1 MPSNLK
7 LEELVQDSRVH
18 RRIYL
23 EQEIFDLEMER
34 IFEANWVFVGHE
46 SEVAAAG
53 DYKTVPIGTQ
63 PAIMTRDENGD
74 IHVLMNRC
82 MHRGSTICQ
91 EQRGNSSAFR
101 CWYHGWTYSNQGDL
115 IGVPYADA
123 YGPGFDRRKFSL
135 IKAARVE
142 KYRGLVFASLNP
154 EVVPLTDYLANAKRY
169 VDLFMEL
176 SPDGDVEARAGVH
189 KYGYDGNWK
198 FQMEN
203 GVDGYHPNFV
213 HQAFFETAGNGFG
226 RKVMKLFTGNSEC
239 ESKDLGNGHSI
250 LDMAPKHRAGKGPV
264 SNLLRGATS
273 QSSSDTYLNAMT
285 KRYGETRAN
294 EIFAASNVNLAI
306 FPNLLIIG
314 VQLRMTIPVSAK
326 RTDVHLLPTTLK
338 GVPDEINVA
347 RLRAHESFYGSA
359 GGGAPDDVEMFNRC
373 SDGLRVKGA
382 EWLEL
387 SRGIDR
393 ERTDGDGVISGHITD
408 ETPQRAFYRRWKTLM
423 CEVVA
428 ESQQPKPLRIARTV

>member
-1 MPSNLK
+1 MPSQLNLD
-7 LEELVQDSRVH
+7 ELVQESRVH

-23 EQEIFDLEMER
+23 EEEIFQLEMER
-34 IFEANWVFVGHE
+34 IFERNWVFLGHE
-46 SEVAAAG
+46 SEVAAPG

-63 PAIMTRDENGD
+63 PAIMTRDGDGD

-82 MHRGSTICQ
+82 MHRAATICQ
-91 EQRGNSSAFR
+91 EARGNSSAFR
-101 CWYHGWTYSNQGDL
+101 CWYHGWTYNHQGDL
-115 IGVPYADA
+115 IGVPYAGG
-123 YGPGFDRRKFSL
+123 YGASFDRRKFGL

-142 KYRGLVFASLNP
+142 KYRGLVFASLSP
-154 EVVPLTDYLANAKRY
+154 EVESLADYLAGAKY
-169 VDLFMEL
+169 YIDLFMDL
-176 SPDGDVEARAGVH
+176 SPEGAVETRAGTH

-213 HQAFFETAGNGFG
+213 HQGFFEVQGKALG
-226 RKVMKLFTGNSEC
+226 RKVMQLFTENSHC

-250 LDMAPKHRAGKGPV
+250 LDMSPKRSVGRLT
-264 SNLLRGATS
+264 SNILRGATS
-273 QSSSDTYLNAMT
+273 QSSTDAYMDSLIR
-285 KRYGETRAN
+285 RYGQERTA
-294 EIFAASNVNLAI
+294 EILAASNVNLGV

-314 VQLRMTIPVSAK
+314 IQFRMTIPKSAT

-373 SDGLRVKGA
+373 TDGLRVKGA

-387 SRGIDR
+387 SRGMER
-393 ERTDGDGVISGHITD
+393 EQVDSNGVRIGHITD
-408 ETPQRAFYRRWKTLM
+408 ETPQRAFYRKWREM
-423 CEVVA
+423 MIRSA
-428 ESQQPKPLRIARTV
+428 QIPQIQPLRVARTS

>member
-1 MPSNLK
+1 
-7 LEELVQDSRVH
+7 
-18 RRIYL
+18 
-23 EQEIFDLEMER
+23 
-34 IFEANWVFVGHE
+34 
-46 SEVAAAG
+46 
-53 DYKTVPIGTQ
+53 
-63 PAIMTRDENGD
+63 
-74 IHVLMNRC
+74 
-82 MHRGSTICQ
+82 
-91 EQRGNSSAFR
+91 
-101 CWYHGWTYSNQGDL
+101 
-115 IGVPYADA
+115 
-123 YGPGFDRRKFSL
+123 
-135 IKAARVE
+135 
-142 KYRGLVFASLNP
+142 
-154 EVVPLTDYLANAKRY
+154 
-169 VDLFMEL
+169 
-176 SPDGDVEARAGVH
+176 
-189 KYGYDGNWK
+189 
-198 FQMEN
+198 MEN

-213 HQAFFETAGNGFG
+213 HQAFFETQNKG
-226 RKVMKLFTGNSEC
+226 RSRRVMQLFTEHSEC

-250 LDMAPKHRAGKGPV
+250 LDMAPKNRSRKGPV

-273 QSSSDTYLNAMT
+273 QASSDAYLNGMIH
-285 KRYGETRAN
+285 RYGEERTS

-387 SRGIDR
+387 SRGVER
-393 ERTDGDGVISGHITD
+393 EHVGDDGVVAGHITD

-423 CEVVA
+423 CGVA
-428 ESQQPKPLRIARTV
+428 QSDSRQTKTLRVARTV